1 MHSMFPKSKI
11 DIIIPNYNKSNY
23 LDECIQSV
31 LNQTYKN
38 WNIYLIDDFST
49 DNSIAI
55 LNKYKNYTNIKII
68 KLKKNMGPA
77 FCRNLGMRLSN
88 SEYISFLDSD
98 DYWNKEK
105 LLIQLNFS
113 EKNLYEFTFS
123 DYYWFKESAKT
134 IKLKSTNIVNN
145 LNYKKFL
152 KNSSINSSTMI
163 LKRDL
168 IDNIKFKKVKH
179 EDYLFKCDIL
189 RTGITAYK
197 LNEKL
202 VYYRIIENSRSGSK
216 LNNILSL
223 WKINSKYNKLNFI
236 KNLFSVLFISINSI
250 KKYGVK

>member
-1 MHSMFPKSKI
+1 
-11 DIIIPNYNKSNY
+11 
-23 LDECIQSV
+23 
-31 LNQTYKN
+31 
-38 WNIYLIDDFST
+38 
-49 DNSIAI
+49 
-55 LNKYKNYTNIKII
+55 
-68 KLKKNMGPA
+68 
-77 FCRNLGMRLSN
+77 
-88 SEYISFLDSD
+88 
-98 DYWNKEK
+98 
-105 LLIQLNFS
+105 
-113 EKNLYEFTFS
+113 
-123 DYYWFKESAKT
+123 
-134 IKLKSTNIVNN
+134 
-145 LNYKKFL
+145 
-152 KNSSINSSTMI
+152 MI